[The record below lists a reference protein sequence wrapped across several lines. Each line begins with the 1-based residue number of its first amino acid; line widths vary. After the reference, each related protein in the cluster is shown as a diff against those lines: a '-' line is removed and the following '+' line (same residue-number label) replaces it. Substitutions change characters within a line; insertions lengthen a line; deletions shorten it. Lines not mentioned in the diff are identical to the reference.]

1 MGVIRKGTSI
11 VLSPAGAIIP
21 VTAGAEQ
28 KQIEGTNHSYYVL
41 AFDTTTVEKADWQ
54 FLMPSSYDEGDVKV
68 SILWVATPTSGG
80 VVFDVN
86 FGNAGDS
93 DSCDPAL
100 TNQACAAVTVDGTTR
115 DINISSCTL
124 TTPFNAGE
132 YAIIRI
138 HRETGDGS
146 DTMAGDAEIIG
157 VILQWV

>member
-1 MGVIRKGTSI
+1 
-11 VLSPAGAIIP
+11 
-21 VTAGAEQ
+21 
-28 KQIEGTNHSYYVL
+28 
-41 AFDTTTVEKADWQ
+41 
-54 FLMPSSYDEGDVKV
+54 MPSSYDEGNVKV
-68 SILWVATPTSGG
+68 QIFWVATPTVGG

-100 TNQACAAVTVDGTTR
+100 TNQACGAVTVDGTTR

-132 YAIIRI
+132 YAIVRI

-146 DTMAGDAEIIG
+146 DTMDGDAEIIG
-157 VILQWV
+157 VILRWV

>member
-1 MGVIRKGTSI
+1 MAVIRMGTSI

-21 VTAGAEQ
+21 FTAGAEQ
-28 KQIEGTNHSYYVL
+28 KYMNGTNHSFYVL

-54 FLMPSSYDEGDVKV
+54 FIMPSSYDEGNVKV
-68 SILWVATPTSGG
+68 QIYWVALPTTGG

-93 DSCDPAL
+93 DYVDPAL
-100 TNQACAAVTVDGTTR
+100 TNQACAAVTVDGVSR
-115 DINISSCTL
+115 CINISSCVL

-146 DTMAGDAEIIG
+146 DTLDGDAEIIG
-157 VILQWV
+157 VVLQWV